1 MENDCIVLWLLC
13 GEGRFSWLLCGEGR
27 FSWLLCGEGR
37 FSSLFCGEGRFLSLL
52 CGEGRLA
59 GARKPMAYIIPMF
72 VTIIGSMVLEGQDSY
87 TTESNC
93 FKGILPISHAEL
105 SFFTVSLNLC

>member
-1 MENDCIVLWLLC
+1 MENDCIVL
-13 GEGRFSWLLCGEGR
+13 WLLCGEGR